1 MVCKKCGNV
10 LDKNDKYCGNCG
22 QKVNGKINKYVL
34 IIIVIIIISIIGI
47 FVSKNVNWQN
57 KGNND
62 IKDNGD
68 ISKENK
74 EIEEIAITKW
84 NFDENKNITN
94 GTITLNIG
102 DYINYNEK
110 EGATD
115 TIYISNNNGYREQTF
130 NLNSYTGKWQVLGI
144 ENNRL
149 VITTEK
155 TVVPEGEN
163 GFYLVGAEGY
173 KNGVE
178 ELDNISKLYA
188 QGKGAI
194 SGRSIK
200 VEDINSLTGYKPQ
213 TSSDYG
219 YRYDVDKMNISKD
232 SKIYETL
239 FKKFYWLASTYNG
252 NGYINYNS
260 YGLRDIEY
268 FGIDIA
274 ELCSS
279 SGNTGGYDKRSNGV
293 RPVVCLDEKVQL
305 EKDTNNENTYNIK
318 IQ

>member
-1 MVCKKCGNV
+1 MVCKKCGNI
-10 LDKNDKYCGNCG
+10 LNKNDKYCDKCG
-22 QKVNGKINKYVL
+22 EKVNRKISRYVL
-34 IIIVIIIISIIGI
+34 IIIGIILISIIGI
-47 FVSKNVNWQN
+47 LVSKNIDWQD

-62 IKDNGD
+62 IKNNRD
-68 ISKENK
+68 ISKKNN

-84 NFDENKNITN
+84 NFDENNNITN
-94 GTITLNIG
+94 GTISLSIG

-115 TIYISNNNGYREQTF
+115 TTYISKNTGYGEQTF
-130 NLNSYTGKWQVLGI
+130 NLNSYTGKWQVLGT

-149 VITTEK
+149 LITTEK
-155 TVVPEGEN
+155 PIAPEGED
-163 GFYLVGAEGY
+163 GFYLVGMDGY
-173 KNGVE
+173 NNGVE

-200 VEDINSLTGYKPQ
+200 VEDINFLTGYKPQ

-239 FKKFYWLASTYNG
+239 FKKYYWLASTYNG

-260 YGLRDIEY
+260 YGLREIEY
-268 FGIDIA
+268 FGMEIA
-274 ELCSS
+274 ELYSS
-279 SGNTGGYDKRSNGV
+279 SGNTGGYDKRSSGV